1 LLSPSVHYVT
11 EEPHFRNATAEIS
24 AQPHRPRFNAECPGR
39 SRTSCCTTSRCRSR
53 IGGATGKT
61 ECSSVAAIR
70 TTLNWTTAGSP
81 DHTIFN
87 DMQPRIVCS
96 IWDHR
101 GADVS
106 PSWLHHSQRE
116 FGGESHRVE
125 RTTKFMLA
133 AVIGTT
139 APNLI
144 GIVLLGFFSPSM
156 SANFSIVAS
165 CSTSSNAV
173 LVVRNNCH

>member
-1 LLSPSVHYVT
+1 
-11 EEPHFRNATAEIS
+11 
-24 AQPHRPRFNAECPGR
+24 
-39 SRTSCCTTSRCRSR
+39 
-53 IGGATGKT
+53 
-61 ECSSVAAIR
+61 
-70 TTLNWTTAGSP
+70 
-81 DHTIFN
+81 
-87 DMQPRIVCS
+87 MQPRIVCS

-144 GIVLLGFFSPSM
+144 GIVSLGFQSKHVSQLF
-156 SANFSIVAS
+156 NRRELLDFLELIKGI
-165 CSTSSNAV
+165 AV
-173 LVVRNNCH
+173 LVRNNCH

>member
-1 LLSPSVHYVT
+1 
-11 EEPHFRNATAEIS
+11 
-24 AQPHRPRFNAECPGR
+24 
-39 SRTSCCTTSRCRSR
+39 
-53 IGGATGKT
+53 
-61 ECSSVAAIR
+61 
-70 TTLNWTTAGSP
+70 
-81 DHTIFN
+81 
-87 DMQPRIVCS
+87 MQPRIVCS